1 MGFSDMYTLNSITE
15 SHLFMNSDSP
25 IRSPTSKLC
34 MNLGVFFYHENHMEN
49 HPMLSKHIALA
60 ASESLALLKS
70 NLHISCTYLFF
81 KKKKK
86 TCMYVHQLC
95 DWCPWK

>member
-34 MNLGVFFYHENHMEN
+34 MNLGVCLFFTMRTTWRIIQCYQST
-49 HPMLSKHIALA
+49 LL
-60 ASESLALLKS
+60 LLLLKA
-70 NLHISCTYLFF
+70 
-81 KKKKK
+81 
-86 TCMYVHQLC
+86 
-95 DWCPWK
+95 

>member
-15 SHLFMNSDSP
+15 SHLFMNTDSP

-34 MNLGVFFYHENHMEN
+34 TNLGVCLFFFFYHENHMEN
-49 HPMLSKHIALA
+49 HPVLSKHIALA

-70 NLHISCTYLFF
+70 NLHISCTYFF
-81 KKKKK
+81 FF
-86 TCMYVHQLC
+86 
-95 DWCPWK
+95 